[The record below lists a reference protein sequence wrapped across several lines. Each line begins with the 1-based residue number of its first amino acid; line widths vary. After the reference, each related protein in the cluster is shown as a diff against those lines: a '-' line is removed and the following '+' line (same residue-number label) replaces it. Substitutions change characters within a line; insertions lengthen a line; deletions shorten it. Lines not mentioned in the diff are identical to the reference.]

1 MRTGIR
7 VLVGLAILAVI
18 YWIVSLLLMNNNP
31 HVFHFYGY
39 DSLESAR
46 EQGALVQDSIG
57 YSLEGFDD
65 DQAQAIADNVRIYS
79 ALSRY
84 EEYYGFLIRIKGQD
98 KSLLRLTL
106 EMKDDKATIP
116 TSLIGKELVLNGI
129 NEGSLTYAS
138 FDVPVNA
145 RNVRLE
151 VFEYRN
157 KERMRVGSILVHLSR

>member
-1 MRTGIR
+1 MRTGVR

-46 EQGALVQDSIG
+46 EQGALVHDSIG

-65 DQAQAIADNVRIYS
+65 DQAQTIADNVRIYS

-157 KERMRVGSILVHLSR
+157 KERMRAGSILVHLSR

>member
-65 DQAQAIADNVRIYS
+65 DQAQAIADNIRIYS

-106 EMKDDKATIP
+106 EMKDNKATIP
-116 TSLIGKELVLNGI
+116 TPLIGKELVFNGI

-157 KERMRVGSILVHLSR
+157 KARMRVGSILVHL